1 MGDELK
7 KPLRRGTKLATGLKV
22 GEKLGKAIEKPLRTG
37 ASAARR
43 DAAAQL
49 KEQQQKESVR
59 LAETES
65 EIAEKRQMA
74 GRRVGRQSLIKS
86 SPSGLAT
93 TLGG

>member
-1 MGDELK
+1 MGDSVK
-7 KPLRRGTKLATGLKV
+7 KATRRGL
-22 GEKLGKAIEKPLRTG
+22 KAIEDPLRTG

-43 DAAAQL
+43 EAGVL
-49 KEQQQKESVR
+49 SGKQQQAEKVR
-59 LAETES
+59 VAEAES